1 MCFFLIWCICPFKY
15 QLSIF
20 MKFTPKLWFILLN
33 LQLETQF
40 WSATSLSFIKY
51 LLISSSHKLLSC
63 NTLEKEGNLYEFAPR
78 DYSQGLRTS
87 METIESN
94 CSDFCIPFETRLVLS
109 QLTANKKESEKLA
122 NINYNGTT
130 GYRLTICR
138 ALSS

>member
-1 MCFFLIWCICPFKY
+1 M
-15 QLSIF
+15 
-20 MKFTPKLWFILLN
+20 
-33 LQLETQF
+33 
-40 WSATSLSFIKY
+40 
-51 LLISSSHKLLSC
+51 
-63 NTLEKEGNLYEFAPR
+63 EKEGNLYEFAPR